1 MPENVQDAWCCGN
14 RGRSDC
20 GGRIP
25 GQRCHPCGLPPPSCS
40 QVAGHGYVHY
50 MALHSR
56 RMCKGDHV
64 VRSEHADQTA
74 EAFHIQSHMFHI
86 ILSPCGV
93 WPSAVCMRS
102 NQVVHS
108 FRDCCYCLKPAI
120 RSAGMQPVTFC
131 APLVTALY
139 AVCTGH
145 LIHVGSI

>member
-1 MPENVQDAWCCGN
+1 MQDAWCCGD

-20 GGRIP
+20 GRRIP

-74 EAFHIQSHMFHI
+74 EALHIQRHMFHI

-102 NQVVHS
+102 TPSRAQLQKLSLLPQACHS
-108 FRDCCYCLKPAI
+108 LSWHAACKVLC
-120 RSAGMQPVTFC
+120 TFC
-131 APLVTALY
+131 DSALPSL
-139 AVCTGH
+139 H
-145 LIHVGSI
+145 RSSIHISSI